1 MCLKSHEVVKMSR
14 EVRIKFIELAAGA
27 AAYMGVL
34 AAVKYDYWGFAVSDK
49 AEPAIFL
56 LAYAVLAAD
65 TCWQYLKRLRQ
76 WKLFDENLL
85 MLIATGGA
93 FLAERYTEAV
103 GAMLFFH
110 IGKLAESVSLNRARH
125 SIAEFMDIRPA
136 FANRKTAIGEE
147 TVSPE
152 ELSPGEI
159 IIIRP
164 GEKIPVDA
172 VVTSG
177 FSTIDEK
184 ALTGEFR
191 PRSVRSG
198 SGIYSG
204 SINQGSVLEA
214 RVSRPYGES
223 TACRILDMVGE
234 AEKQKSESENFVD
247 RFTRL
252 YCPAAALM
260 GILIMILPPMIAPGQ
275 DPGMWM
281 HRGLV
286 FLVASCPCGLL
297 VSVPLAFLGGIGAAS
312 RQGILVKSGNDLESL
327 SRTET
332 FIFDKTGTLTE
343 GVFGVK
349 ELCPRGISAARLLEI
364 AAYAES
370 YSNHPIA
377 LSLRETYEKGIYMSR
392 VRDVKEH
399 PGLGIEAVVD
409 GTRTYVGN
417 SEFMGMLGMD
427 YQHIS
432 GAGTAAHVIYGGQY
446 AGYILISDRIREDA
460 GYTVGWL
467 QRHQLEAMIFTGDS
481 ESAANE
487 AAKSLGIEFVYAGL
501 KPQDKVLQLEEFMDS
516 RLESEKLAFVGDGIN
531 DALVL
536 SRADV
541 GIAMGGLGAD
551 AALEA
556 ADIILMD
563 DELSGI
569 VNAVRI
575 ARGTVGAVR
584 QNFYFAVFV
593 KAVVLLMAFL
603 GLISMRNA
611 IIADMAVLLINLFNS
626 LWVLKFPA

>member
-1 MCLKSHEVVKMSR
+1 MCLKPHEVAKMSK

-27 AAYMGVL
+27 VVYMGVL
-34 AAVKYDYWGFAVSDK
+34 VAAKYDYWNFAVADK

-65 TCWQYLKRLRQ
+65 TCWQYLKRLRH

-85 MLIATGGA
+85 MLIATSGA

-152 ELSPGEI
+152 ELRPGEI

-191 PRSVRSG
+191 PRSVKSG

-247 RFTRL
+247 RFTCL

-286 FLVASCPCGLL
+286 FLVAACPCGLL

-312 RQGILVKSGNDLESL
+312 RQGILVKSGNDLEAL

-349 ELCPRGISAARLLEI
+349 EICPRETSAARLLEI
-364 AAYAES
+364 AACAEAC
-370 YSNHPIA
+370 SNHPVA
-377 LSLRETYEKGIYMSR
+377 LSLRDAYGKGIYMSR
-392 VRDVKEH
+392 VRDIKEH
-399 PGLGIEAVVD
+399 PGFGIEARID
-409 GTRTYVGN
+409 GKRPFVG
-417 SEFMGMLGMD
+417 SSRFMEQIGAD
-427 YQHIS
+427 YQQVS
-432 GAGTAAHVIYGGQY
+432 GVGTAVHVVYGMQY
-446 AGYILISDRIREDA
+446 AGYVLIADKIREDA
-460 GYTVGWL
+460 KYTIDWL
-467 QRHQLEAMIFTGDS
+467 RDHQLEAMIFTGDNQS
-481 ESAANE
+481 VANDV
-487 AAKSLGIEFVYAGL
+487 AKILGIEFAYAEQL
-501 KPQDKVLQLEEFMDS
+501 PQDKAAQMEEFMDS
-516 RLESEKLAFVGDGIN
+516 QLESEKLAFVGDGIN
-531 DALVL
+531 DALAL
-536 SRADV
+536 ARADV

-556 ADIILMD
+556 ADIILLD
-563 DELSGI
+563 DEPS
-569 VNAVRI
+569 RI
-575 ARGTVGAVR
+575 IHAIRISWETVHVVR
-584 QNFYFAVFV
+584 QNLYFALFI
-593 KAVVLLMAFL
+593 KALVLAMAFL
-603 GLISMRNA
+603 GLISMQSA

-626 LWVLKFPA
+626 LWVLKFPG